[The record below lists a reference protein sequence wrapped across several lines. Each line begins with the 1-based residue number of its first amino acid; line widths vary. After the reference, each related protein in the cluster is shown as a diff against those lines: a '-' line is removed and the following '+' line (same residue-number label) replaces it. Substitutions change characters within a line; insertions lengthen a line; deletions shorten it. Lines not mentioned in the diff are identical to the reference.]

1 MRKVGWPGKGYKF
14 TCHRCGFWFSSNNT
28 RKEWTGIQVCHDCFE
43 TRHPQTLIKIHG
55 EKAFPHIVSKDGED
69 TFINVCT
76 LETSSGYAGLGAA
89 GCMQAGNNAIAYS
102 ILQGLS
108 GNGHTS

>member
-55 EKAFPHIVSKDGED
+55 EKAFPHIVSKDGTD
-69 TFINVCT
+69 TFAFTCGIDG
-76 LETSSGYAGLGAA
+76 SSPYADMGTAD
-89 GCMQAGNNAIAYS
+89 CMTADKTTPSYLAI
-102 ILQGLS
+102 LGLS
-108 GNGHTS
+108 GNGHAS